1 MKKSISIYIIIGILL
16 IGGLVYSNSPNISE
30 ISKQLYEKAISL
42 EDTMENQVWSE
53 FKISKYPFAI
63 RKGDNEYVFY
73 NGVVT
78 KRKAALDVYACTA
91 LKVDG
96 EINIFML
103 QFEDMDSIMNPTGIS
118 TDSSNENHYIAT
130 IFHEGFHAYQWEYSN
145 VFENDDFELQDVNSV
160 LAKIDNDESIKTM
173 YENEMEI
180 LYNGI
185 NEVDRSKKEE
195 LVKAYITEREK
206 RNEILKEKLD
216 FNELKTLKSA
226 ENLYELIEGTA
237 HYIEIKTIEALNDK
251 DRYEKLI
258 DSLNH
263 YHRNNVKY
271 YKSGMG
277 ISLLLDELDDNWKD
291 SVFRDDK
298 PLFEKLNDAIGGR

>member
-1 MKKSISIYIIIGILL
+1 MIGILL
-16 IGGLVYSNSPNISE
+16 IGGLVYSNSPDISE
-30 ISKQLYEKAISL
+30 ISEELYEKAMGL
-42 EDTMENQVWSE
+42 EDIMANQIWNG
-53 FKISKYPFAI
+53 FKISEYPLAM

-73 NGVVT
+73 NGDIT
-78 KRKAALDVYACTA
+78 KRKAALEVYACTA

-103 QFEDMDSIMNPTGIS
+103 QFEDMDSIMSPTGIS

-145 VFENDDFELQDVNSV
+145 VFENVNFELYDEINSIF
-160 LAKIDNDESIKTM
+160 AKIDNDESIKTM
-173 YENEMEI
+173 YENEMKI

-185 NEVDRSKKEE
+185 NEIDKSKKEE
-195 LVKAYITEREK
+195 LVKAYIAEREK
-206 RNEILKEKLD
+206 RNEVLKEKLD
-216 FNELKTLKSA
+216 FNELETLKSA

-237 HYIEIKTIEALNDK
+237 HYMEIKTIEVLNDK

-258 DSLNH
+258 DSLNR

-291 SVFRDDK
+291 SVFKDDK
-298 PLFEKLNDAIGGR
+298 PLFEKLNDAIGR